1 MLVKPETL
9 IRWHRKGFRLF
20 WRWKS
25 RPTGRPCLP
34 KDLQALIF
42 QIARENPTWGQEHIA
57 NELKL
62 KLGIRVSPRTVAKCL
77 AWCPRRCPDPKQ
89 RWLTFVRNHAEAMI
103 ACDFFVVV
111 TARFR
116 IRYVFV
122 LMELGRR
129 RILHYNVTDHPSA
142 EWTLQQLREALPDD
156 HPFRFL
162 VHDRD
167 SIFSRELDQAVAA
180 MGMRVC
186 RTPRRAPKAHAR
198 CERLVG
204 TIRREC
210 LDFLIPLG
218 QRHLKHVLNHWVLHY
233 NQGRVHMSLGPGI
246 PDPLTSSPPRSE
258 HRHGLPPGHRVR
270 HKAVLGGLHHEYWL
284 EKVVA

>member
-1 MLVKPETL
+1 M
-9 IRWHRKGFRLF
+9 
-20 WRWKS
+20 
-25 RPTGRPCLP
+25 
-34 KDLQALIF
+34 
-42 QIARENPTWGQEHIA
+42 
-57 NELKL
+57 
-62 KLGIRVSPRTVAKCL
+62 
-77 AWCPRRCPDPKQ
+77 
-89 RWLTFVRNHAEAMI
+89 RNHAEAMI

-198 CERLVG
+198 CERLLG

-246 PDPLTSSPPRSE
+246 PDRLLLPRPAPSIGTDFHRATECVTKLCWVACTTSTGWRRSSRECGRIYCAPQGLQLDTDRRVATYLGDPQILFNGLAAPLLTALS
-258 HRHGLPPGHRVR
+258 VV
-270 HKAVLGGLHHEYWL
+270 KAG
-284 EKVVA
+284 A